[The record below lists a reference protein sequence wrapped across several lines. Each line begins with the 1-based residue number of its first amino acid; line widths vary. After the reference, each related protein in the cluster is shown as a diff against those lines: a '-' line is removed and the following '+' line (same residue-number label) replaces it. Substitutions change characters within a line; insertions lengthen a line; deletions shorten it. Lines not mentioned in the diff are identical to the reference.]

1 MSLLVSA
8 IHRRDVDPEL
18 AKTKLIAILREL
30 APEPIRATASCEVR
44 QRGRHVQGT
53 LNVPEHY
60 PRHGLSLCQGKLY
73 DSAGQWWQPGSG
85 VPDGS
90 YAIVRDAPDVFE
102 AVSDPAASRMLW
114 HYHDDDLFVVSN
126 SERAVTMYAGRFEF
140 DREVVPWILSTG
152 TRGLGASYNRHLHL
166 LPPASTARLDQTSW
180 QLAVETSEIRF
191 AEVARSH
198 EEHLEALNS
207 ALEATFASFTAEDAR
222 HTVISLSGGT
232 DSRALAAY
240 LARDP
245 LAGWRSYVSGSQEA
259 AMLPNSDV
267 SVANKVAE
275 ALGLEHR
282 QLVAGDGAA
291 VDVADLWSGSSSP
304 ARVATI
310 T

>member
-1 MSLLVSA
+1 M
-8 IHRRDVDPEL
+8 P
-18 AKTKLIAILREL
+18 
-30 APEPIRATASCEVR
+30 
-44 QRGRHVQGT
+44 
-53 LNVPEHY
+53 
-60 PRHGLSLCQGKLY
+60 
-73 DSAGQWWQPGSG
+73 
-85 VPDGS
+85 
-90 YAIVRDAPDVFE
+90 
-102 AVSDPAASRMLW
+102 
-114 HYHDDDLFVVSN
+114 
-126 SERAVTMYAGRFEF
+126 
-140 DREVVPWILSTG
+140 
-152 TRGLGASYNRHLHL
+152 
-166 LPPASTARLDQTSW
+166 
-180 QLAVETSEIRF
+180 
-191 AEVARSH
+191 RSH

-207 ALEATFASFTAEDAR
+207 ALEATFASFNAEDAR
-222 HTVISLSGGT
+222 HSVISLSGGT

-291 VDVADLWSGSSSP
+291 VDVADLWSGSSSL